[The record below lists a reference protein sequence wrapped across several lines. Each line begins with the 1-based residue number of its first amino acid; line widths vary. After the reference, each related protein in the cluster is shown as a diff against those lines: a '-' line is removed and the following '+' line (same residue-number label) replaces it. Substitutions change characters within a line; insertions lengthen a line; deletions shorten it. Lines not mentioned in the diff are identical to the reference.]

1 MQVSL
6 NIPQTEFLSISAKF
20 RAFVAGFGSGKTFVG
35 CASQCIHYLEHPKV
49 NQGYFAPTYPLIRD
63 IFYPTADEVAHMFGM
78 KTKAK
83 LGDKEVDY
91 YVGSQYRGTTICRT
105 MDNPANIVG
114 FKVGRALVDELDV
127 LKADKAKAAWQ
138 KIIARLRWANVQNGI
153 DVTTTPEGFRFTYE
167 RFVEQGGDKYG
178 FIQASTYQNELNLPD
193 DYIESLF
200 ETYPAELIE
209 AYINGQFVN
218 LTSGT
223 VYYAFNRNTNKSTEQ
238 IKPNEPL
245 HIGMDFNVG
254 KMAAIIHVKRGND
267 SHAVGEIMNVFDT
280 PAMIEVI
287 KRECPDHRI
296 YVYPDSSGDNRKTVG
311 ANKTDISLLSDAG
324 FSVVVDK
331 RNPPVKDRVNA
342 MNAAF
347 RNAKQETVYYVNT
360 HNCPVYTRCLEQQAY
375 DNYGAPDKTKDDD
388 HGNDAGGY
396 YIAKAHPIEK
406 PVSNNHGIRW
416 TR

>member
-6 NIPQTEFLSISAKF
+6 NVPQTEFLQIPKKF

-35 CASQCIHYLEHPKV
+35 CASQCVHYLENPKV

-78 KTKAK
+78 RTKAK
-83 LGDKEVDY
+83 TGDKEVDFF
-91 YVGSQYRGTTICRT
+91 VGSRYRGTTICRT

-114 FKVGRALVDELDV
+114 FKIGRALVDELDV

-167 RFVEQGGDKYG
+167 RFVEQGGSKYG
-178 FIQASTYQNELNLPD
+178 FIQASTYDNELNLPD
-193 DYIESLF
+193 DYIDSLF
-200 ETYPAELIE
+200 ETYPAELID
-209 AYINGQFVN
+209 AYIKGQFVN

-223 VYYAFNRNTNKSTEQ
+223 VYYNFDRKRNNSTEEIQ
-238 IKPNEPL
+238 EGEAL

-254 KMAAIIHVKRGND
+254 KMAAIVHVKRGAK
-267 SHAVGEIMNVFDT
+267 SHAVDELMGIYDT
-280 PAMIEVI
+280 PAMIDTI
-287 KRECPDHRI
+287 KRMYSGHKI
-296 YVYPDSSGDNRKTVG
+296 YVYPDSSGKNRKTVG
-311 ANKTDISLLSDAG
+311 ANSTDISLLNDAG
-324 FSVVVDK
+324 FLVIADST
-331 RNPPVKDRVNA
+331 NPAVKDRVNA

-347 RNAKQETVYYVNT
+347 KNAKGEITYFVNVAK
-360 HNCPVYTRCLEQQAY
+360 CPMYTKCLEQQAY
-375 DNYGAPDKTKDDD
+375 DNFGAPDKTKDND

-396 YIAKAHPIEK
+396 YVHQAHPVIK
-406 PVSNNHGIRW
+406 PVANNHGIRW

>member
-1 MQVSL
+1 M
-6 NIPQTEFLSISAKF
+6 PQKF

-78 KTKAK
+78 RTRAK
-83 LGDKEVDY
+83 VADKEVDFY
-91 YVGSQYRGTTICRT
+91 IGDNYRGTTICRT

-138 KIIARLRWANVQNGI
+138 KIIARLRWADCQNGI

-167 RFVEQGGDKYG
+167 RFVELGGPKYG
-178 FIQASTYQNELNLPD
+178 FIQASTYQNEANLPD

-209 AYINGQFVN
+209 AYIKGQFIN

-223 VYYAFNRNTNKSTEQ
+223 VYYAFDRMLNNSKEEIQ
-238 IKPNEPL
+238 PNEAL

-254 KMAAIIHVKRGND
+254 KMAAIVHVKRKNG
-267 SHAVGEIMNVFDT
+267 SHAVAEIMNVFDT

-287 KRECPDHRI
+287 QRLYKGHRI
-296 YVYPDSSGDNRKTVG
+296 YVYPDSSGNNRKTVG
-311 ANKTDISLLSDAG
+311 ANNTDLSLLKQAR
-324 FSVVVDK
+324 FSVIADAS
-331 RNPPVKDRVNA
+331 NPAIKDRVNS

-347 RNAKQETVYYVNT
+347 RNANGDTVYYVNT
-360 HNCPVYTRCLEQQAY
+360 SACPVYTRCLEQQAY

-396 YIAKAHPIEK
+396 YIAKTHPVNK
-406 PVSNNHGIRW
+406 PI
-416 TR
+416 TRTNIGMAF

>member
-1 MQVSL
+1 MQVNL
-6 NIPQTEFLSISAKF
+6 NVPQTEFLAMPQKF

-35 CASQCIHYLEHPKV
+35 CASQCVHYLEHPKV

-78 KTKAK
+78 KTRAK
-83 LGDKEVDY
+83 TGDKEVDF
-91 YVGSQYRGTTICRT
+91 YVGSNYRGTTICRT

-138 KIIARLRWANVQNGI
+138 KIIARLRWADCQNGI

-167 RFVEQGGDKYG
+167 RFVELGGSKYG
-178 FIQASTYQNELNLPD
+178 FMQASTYQNEKNLPD

-223 VYYAFNRNTNKSTEQ
+223 VYHTFDRRLNDSNEE
-238 IKPNEPL
+238 IKPGEAL

-254 KMAAIIHVKRGND
+254 KMAAVVHVKRGKD
-267 SHAVGEIMNVFDT
+267 SHAVSELMNIYDT
-280 PAMIEVI
+280 PAMIRIIEDLYP
-287 KRECPDHRI
+287 KHRI
-296 YVYPDSSGDNRKTVG
+296 YVYPDSSGKNRKTVG
-311 ANKTDISLLSDAG
+311 ASNTDISLLKDAR
-324 FSVVVDK
+324 FNVIADPA
-331 RNPPVKDRVNA
+331 NPAVKDRVNA

-347 RNAKQETVYYVNT
+347 SNANGDTVYYVNT
-360 HNCPVYTRCLEQQAY
+360 KACPMYSRCLEQQAY
-375 DNYGAPDKTKDDD
+375 DNNGQPDKTKDDD

-396 YIAKAHPIEK
+396 YIAKTYPINK
-406 PVSNNHGIRW
+406 PVSRTGIGMAF
-416 TR
+416 